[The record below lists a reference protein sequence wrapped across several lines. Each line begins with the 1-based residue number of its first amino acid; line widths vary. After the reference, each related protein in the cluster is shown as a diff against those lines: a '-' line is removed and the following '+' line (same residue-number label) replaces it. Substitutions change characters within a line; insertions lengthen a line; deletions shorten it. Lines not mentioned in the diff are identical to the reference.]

1 MQANTNTNHSTQNE
15 ASDRIFE
22 KIRSLA
28 PTIAARA
35 GEAETAARIPAD
47 ILGMLKSA
55 GIFRMTSPKTY
66 GGMELD
72 YPTVARVLQAI
83 AKIDGSIGWVCT
95 LANGGAL
102 FLPLLAREI
111 VEKVYC
117 NGPDLLCAGSSQPGG
132 TAEQEA
138 DGWRVNG
145 RWPLASGCQHA
156 DWIAAVCLLTRHKKP
171 LQGPDDGI
179 PAARLVCLPARCW
192 QIEETWQA
200 SGLRATGSHHIV
212 LRDTFVPSANLMD
225 MASTR
230 PCEPGPLYSAPGH
243 FAALAHGPVTL
254 GLAEG
259 AMDDISTMARS
270 GRKQSRA
277 VVAMRDSEI
286 FQYELGRVQAD
297 FRAAQALSDAQAASY
312 WQHALAGT
320 LNNEAPLVEGI
331 QATIWITEACVRVV
345 RRCFALAGGAAVYE
359 SYPLQRRLR
368 DIEVAAQH
376 AAVQQRHYTKAG
388 KLLLSP
394 TSGGL

>member
-1 MQANTNTNHSTQNE
+1 MNTNHSTPNE
-15 ASDRIFE
+15 ASDRILE

-72 YPTVARVLQAI
+72 YPTVARVLQAV

-95 LANGGAL
+95 LASGGAL

-117 NGPDLLCAGSSQPGG
+117 NGPDLVCAGSSQPGG
-132 TAEQEA
+132 AAEEEA

-145 RWPLASGCQHA
+145 RWPLASGCRHA
-156 DWIAAVCLLTRHKKP
+156 DWIAAVCVLTRNGKP
-171 LQGPDDGI
+171 LQEPADGA

-192 QIEETWQA
+192 EIEETWRA
-200 SGLRATGSHHIV
+200 SGLRATGSHHVV
-212 LRDTFVPSANLMD
+212 LRDTFVPSVNLMD
-225 MASTR
+225 MASTS
-230 PCEPGPLYSAPGH
+230 PCESGPLYRAPGH

-259 AMDDISTMARS
+259 AMDDIMTMARS

-277 VVAMRDSEI
+277 LVAMQDSEI
-286 FQYELGRVQAD
+286 FQYELGRAQAE
-297 FRAAQALSDAQAASY
+297 FRAAQVLSDAQVASY
-312 WQHALAGT
+312 WRHALADT
-320 LNNEAPLVEGI
+320 LNSEALLVEGI
-331 QATIWITEACVRVV
+331 QATIWVTEACVRVV
-345 RRCFALAGGAAVYE
+345 QRCFALAGGAAVYD
-359 SYPLQRRLR
+359 SFPLQRRLR

-376 AAVQQRHYTKAG
+376 AAVQQRHYAKAG
-388 KLLLSP
+388 LLSLM
-394 TSGGL
+394 SGGL

>member
-15 ASDRIFE
+15 ASDRILE

-72 YPTVARVLQAI
+72 YPKVARVLQAI

-156 DWIAAVCLLTRHKKP
+156 D
-171 LQGPDDGI
+171 
-179 PAARLVCLPARCW
+179 
-192 QIEETWQA
+192 
-200 SGLRATGSHHIV
+200 
-212 LRDTFVPSANLMD
+212 
-225 MASTR
+225 
-230 PCEPGPLYSAPGH
+230 
-243 FAALAHGPVTL
+243 
-254 GLAEG
+254 
-259 AMDDISTMARS
+259 
-270 GRKQSRA
+270 
-277 VVAMRDSEI
+277 
-286 FQYELGRVQAD
+286 
-297 FRAAQALSDAQAASY
+297 
-312 WQHALAGT
+312 
-320 LNNEAPLVEGI
+320 
-331 QATIWITEACVRVV
+331 
-345 RRCFALAGGAAVYE
+345 
-359 SYPLQRRLR
+359 
-368 DIEVAAQH
+368 
-376 AAVQQRHYTKAG
+376 
-388 KLLLSP
+388 
-394 TSGGL
+394 

>member
-1 MQANTNTNHSTQNE
+1 MQTNTNTNYSTLNE
-15 ASDRIFE
+15 ASDSILE
-22 KIRSLA
+22 KVRSLA

-47 ILGMLKSA
+47 ILSMLKSA

-72 YPTVARVLQAI
+72 YPAVARILQAVS
-83 AKIDGSIGWVCT
+83 KIDGSIGWVCT
-95 LANGGAL
+95 LATGGAL
-102 FLPLLAREI
+102 FLPLLVREI

-117 NGPDLLCAGSSQPGG
+117 DGPDLLCAGSSQPGG

-138 DGWRVNG
+138 DGWRVSG

-156 DWIAAVCLLTRHKKP
+156 DWIAAVCLLTRHGEP
-171 LQGPDDGI
+171 LQGPADAA
-179 PAARLVCLPARCW
+179 PAARLVCLPAHCW
-192 QIEETWQA
+192 QIEDTWRA

-212 LRDTFVPSANLMD
+212 LRDTFVSSANLMD
-225 MASTR
+225 MASTS
-230 PCEPGPLYSAPGH
+230 PCEPGPLYRAPGH
-243 FAALAHGPVTL
+243 FAVLAHGPVTL

-259 AMDDISTMARS
+259 AIDDIMTMARS

-277 VVAMRDSEI
+277 LAAMRDSEI
-286 FQYELGRVQAD
+286 FQYEFGRAQAE
-297 FRAAQALSDAQAASY
+297 FRAAQALVDAQGANY
-312 WQHALAGT
+312 WRHAVADT
-320 LNNEAPLVEGI
+320 LNNEALLIEGI
-331 QATIWITEACVRVV
+331 QATIWVTEACVRVV
-345 RRCFALAGGAAVYE
+345 QRCFALAGGAAVYE

-376 AAVQQRHYTKAG
+376 AAVQQRHYAKAG
-388 KLLLSP
+388 KLSL